1 MSTQTANLQVDV
13 MSFLM
18 PKDHARLLR
27 EGETIPATLEAG
39 FELLGHLDRDW
50 IWVLES
56 DRQIKGVLLACP
68 CHGAAF
74 VWRIAIA
81 PELDNVAVLRLL
93 RRFLSDLKQRGV
105 KGYLTIVDA
114 QVATQ
119 KRLAGVIEKAGGTEV
134 GQYTLMV
141 GPTEGGLSLSRS

>member
-1 MSTQTANLQVDV
+1 MSTQSCPNLDV
-13 MSFLM
+13 MQFLL

-27 EGETIPATLEAG
+27 PGETIPENLEAG
-39 FELLGHLDRDW
+39 FELLVQLDCDW

-56 DRQIKGVLLACP
+56 DRKIKGVLLACP

-74 VWRIAIA
+74 VWRIAVE
-81 PELDNVAVLRLL
+81 PDVDNVGVVRLL

-119 KRLAGVIEKAGGTEV
+119 KRLAGVIRKAGGTEV

-141 GPTEGGLSLSRS
+141 GSTPKEFI